1 MLKDED
7 CMNWAQ
13 RLDKS
18 TEGVP
23 FLEGYEFDEVLSL
36 LPGQGGWEGIVSRFK
51 NKGYSEFKIG
61 FTIGELR
68 QKILKLDSDIIEIE
82 DIQ

>member
-7 CMNWAQ
+7 CMKWAE

-18 TEGVP
+18 KEGVP
-23 FLEGYEFDEVLSL
+23 FLDDDEFDEVLSL
-36 LPGQGGWEGIVSRFK
+36 LPGVGGWKGIVTRLK
-51 NKGYSEFKIG
+51 DKGYSEFKIG

-68 QKILKLDSDIIEIE
+68 QKILKLDSVAIGIE
-82 DIQ
+82 DIR

>member
-7 CMNWAQ
+7 CIKWAE

-18 TEGVP
+18 EEGIP
-23 FLEGYEFDEVLSL
+23 FLEDVEFDEVLSL
-36 LPGQGGWEGIVSRFK
+36 LPGVGGWKGIVTRLK
-51 NKGYSEFKIG
+51 DKGYSEFKIG

-68 QKILKLDSDIIEIE
+68 QKILKSDSDIIEIE
-82 DIQ
+82 DIL

>member
-7 CMNWAQ
+7 CIKWAK

-18 TEGVP
+18 EEGIA
-23 FLEGYEFDEVLSL
+23 FLEDEEFDEALLL
-36 LPGQGGWEGIVSRFK
+36 LPGKGGWEGIVSRLK

-68 QKILKLDSDIIEIE
+68 QKILKLDSEEI
-82 DIQ
+82 